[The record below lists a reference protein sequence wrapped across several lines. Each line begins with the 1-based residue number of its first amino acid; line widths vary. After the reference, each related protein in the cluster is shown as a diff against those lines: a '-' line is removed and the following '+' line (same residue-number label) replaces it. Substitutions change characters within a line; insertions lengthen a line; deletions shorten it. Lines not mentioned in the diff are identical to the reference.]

1 MASTA
6 HTVENACRAVRAD
19 LDVRQEDLR
28 TLRARCE
35 RAFAYCD
42 DRDHRADAEALE
54 IWCGAVGVT
63 LDSTLAAKARI
74 APLLEAAATL
84 RILRGQPQ
92 ERGVSFHELAEL
104 ILVKEAR
111 DVEPLVQRARSY
123 FAEKCDD
130 GQAVIKW
137 FRARGCGD
145 EVTRTDASACL
156 LDLEELPMSSLGALI
171 LSERLDINRDGI
183 IDEKDALAWL
193 IVPRKHDELR
203 EQLQRWCISQHQSQP
218 KVCFDALDR
227 RGRGLASRRDLEK
240 VLCGK
245 KFFEKAFTRTELDVI
260 LTSLDADGSGCVDVQ
275 EFTSWLS
282 QGRSDFVEEEEG
294 TGGAEE
300 DSTSLF
306 QAAAQQLRA
315 ALLERCGLTGGIGS
329 ADDYG
334 RAKESLENEF
344 RKVDTDSSGAI
355 DEKEFGAFIASIVDV
370 VDADQLSV
378 GETDVMVSVECDE
391 RTWEGIGCEVLEACE
406 GLRSLSLKSSRV
418 EGLRAGDVIK
428 SICGAS
434 VNEMAA
440 TLDSEFVEQHPLD
453 ALTRRAQFALQ
464 AGPMVSLV
472 VSRKSL
478 YKLAKRHVAALWRAV
493 DADASGSVDREE
505 VERFVLE
512 DAPEAGEKEFAVVL
526 EALREA
532 ARKTFDPSDTL
543 APVAQAF
550 RSVARL
556 TERPF
561 TGDSPHS
568 LPSHTLGVWAR
579 QVSNC
584 SRRQGTLFQER
595 LDRNCDGVVSRSE
608 FGAWLYPTRTI
619 DKLKELIC
627 DVVDRHFQGK
637 LAKLWARMLPQNP
650 NGSIQREHLQSKL
663 RQAGLG
669 YVGPGE
675 VDGILEATGDKKALR
690 FFRLCAFCGREP
702 ERLPPPS
709 PVKTRKKRAPPPRP
723 STAPPR
729 IQRKAVKPPPP
740 PPPDDTINDSD
751 ADVDAQ
757 VDKTALTA
765 LQARFRAAPCRG
777 TLDALRSR
785 DAAVLEL
792 EEAYAREAALKV
804 DVAHARALVRKAVAA
819 ALRKAEAERV
829 DVEKAREEELK
840 KLALENKK
848 LLQQVEKLKG
858 QLRAAVVAKQHAVH
872 EAELRVTDHFR
883 KKLAS
888 KAKSPRDPLKTVS

>member
-19 LDVRQEDLR
+19 LDARQEDLR

-54 IWCGAVGVT
+54 VWCGAVGVT

-92 ERGVSFHELAEL
+92 ERGVSFDELAEL
-104 ILVKEAR
+104 ILVTEAR
-111 DVEPLVQRARSY
+111 DVEPLVQRARAF

-130 GQAVIKW
+130 GQAVIAW
-137 FRARGCGD
+137 FRAKGCGD

-171 LSERLDINRDGI
+171 LAERLDINRDGI

-203 EQLQRWCISQHQSQP
+203 EQLQRWCVASHQSQP

-245 KFFEKAFTRTELDVI
+245 KFFEKAFTRTELDVV
-260 LTSLDADGSGCVDVQ
+260 LSHLDADGSGCVDVQ

-282 QGRSDFVEEEEG
+282 RGRSDLVEEEEVTQG
-294 TGGAEE
+294 EE

-334 RAKESLENEF
+334 RAQEALSNEF
-344 RKVDTDSSGAI
+344 RKVDTDNSGFV
-355 DEKEFGAFIASIVDV
+355 DESEFAALIASIVDV

-378 GETDVMVSVECDE
+378 GETDVMVSVECTE

-418 EGLRAGDVIK
+418 EGLRAGDMIK
-428 SICGAS
+428 SICGQS

-440 TLDSEFVEQHPLD
+440 TLDAEFVEQHPLD
-453 ALTRRAQFALQ
+453 ALTKRAQFALQ
-464 AGPMVSLV
+464 TGPMVSLV

-493 DADASGSVDREE
+493 DADASGSVDLCE
-505 VERFVLE
+505 VERFVLD
-512 DAPEAGEKEFAVVL
+512 DAPEAGEHEFAVVL

-532 ARKTFDPSDTL
+532 ARKTFDPSDPIP
-543 APVAQAF
+543 PVAQAF

-608 FGAWLYPTRTI
+608 FGAWLYPTRPR

-627 DVVDRHFQGK
+627 DVVDKQYQGK
-637 LAKLWARMLPQNP
+637 LAKLWARMLPQHP

-709 PVKTRKKRAPPPRP
+709 PVKRRKKRVSMPRP
-723 STAPPR
+723 ATAPPR
-729 IQRKAVKPPPP
+729 IQRKAVKPPP

-757 VDKTALTA
+757 MDRTALTA

-819 ALRKAEAERV
+819 ALRKAEAER
-829 DVEKAREEELK
+829 
-840 KLALENKK
+840 
-848 LLQQVEKLKG
+848 
-858 QLRAAVVAKQHAVH
+858 
-872 EAELRVTDHFR
+872 AEVL
-883 KKLAS
+883 
-888 KAKSPRDPLKTVS
+888 SPRPVYPVPQHVSR